1 MYSGARGGR
10 RMLEELETLAQ
21 DIGVTLT
28 SEQGTALRAYWQAVL
43 ETNRH
48 TNLTR
53 ITEDR
58 DATLKHFVDSLTV
71 LRTGVFGLGARVVD
85 VGSGAGFPGIPLKLA
100 RPDLQL
106 VLVDATLKRV
116 RFLQSVIQ
124 GLKLDGAEAVHGR
137 VEELA
142 QRPGWAASFDVAV
155 ARAVA
160 KLDVL
165 VRWCVPLLK
174 PGGSFL
180 AMKGPDVEE
189 EIQAAGAALRAAK
202 ARIVTVERLSLPE
215 DAGSR
220 TIVVVQR
227 ARERL

>member
-1 MYSGARGGR
+1 
-10 RMLEELETLAQ
+10 MLEDLETLAQ

-28 SEQGTALRAYWQAVL
+28 SEQGAALRAYWQAVL

-85 VGSGAGFPGIPLKLA
+85 VGSGAGFPGIPLKIA

-142 QRPGWAASFDVAV
+142 QKPGWAASFDVAV

-189 EIQAAGAALRAAK
+189 EIHSAGAALRAAK